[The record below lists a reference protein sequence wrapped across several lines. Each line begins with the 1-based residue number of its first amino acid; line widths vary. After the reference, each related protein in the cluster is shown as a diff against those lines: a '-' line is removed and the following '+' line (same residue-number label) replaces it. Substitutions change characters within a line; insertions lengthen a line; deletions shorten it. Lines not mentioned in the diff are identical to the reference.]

1 MQPATAVA
9 AHDSFSQVSRIAE
22 QSVLSVEQIAEESAL
37 ACDMAGQDE
46 AADSGWDLQIDSMG
60 SAIVGV
66 KARDVSL
73 ARAGDGDGPAGPA
86 LLKLE
91 KARIRTG
98 IGGAL
103 SGGLA
108 LRSIAAQGGVSP
120 TEFSRQLIDSLGR
133 RELDAKAY
141 GGTLDLANAA
151 RCTA

>member
-1 MQPATAVA
+1 MNKPPLRT
-9 AHDSFSQVSRIAE
+9 
-22 QSVLSVEQIAEESAL
+22 VLSGLGYTAWFLFLFVLLTWLTLPWSRVRDQL
-37 ACDMAGQDE
+37 MVE

-133 RELDAKAY
+133 LELDAKAY

-151 RCTA
+151 RCTT